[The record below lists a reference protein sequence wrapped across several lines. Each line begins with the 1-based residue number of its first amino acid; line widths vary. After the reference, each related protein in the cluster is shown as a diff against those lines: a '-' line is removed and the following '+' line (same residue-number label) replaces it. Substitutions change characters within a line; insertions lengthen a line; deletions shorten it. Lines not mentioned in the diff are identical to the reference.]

1 MSSASESPHRRGIT
15 CPLPLGSTKLFV
27 RLRELCTHK
36 AAWLRRR
43 QAYDLYGEHMELVS
57 DPFLEG
63 DCVAVHVISRSNPIV
78 RTIDLPVSILAGSD
92 DMFPR
97 PANPDV
103 SE

>member
-1 MSSASESPHRRGIT
+1 
-15 CPLPLGSTKLFV
+15 
-27 RLRELCTHK
+27 
-36 AAWLRRR
+36 
-43 QAYDLYGEHMELVS
+43 MELVS

-63 DCVAVHVISRSNPIV
+63 DCVAVHVISSSNPIV